1 MSTNFYNDKNVLVT
15 GGTGLIGTPLVSK
28 LLDLGANVKVVSLD
42 EKPDL
47 NRKADFI
54 NLDLRYLEQCEEA
67 VKGADCIFHLAGV
80 KGSPKMTK
88 EKPAS
93 FFVPTVMF
101 NTNILE
107 AARREGVGRFLYT
120 SSIGVYSPA
129 EIFNE
134 DDVWSTFP
142 SENDRF
148 AGWAKRMGEL
158 QAQAYRIEHD
168 WNEISIVRP
177 ANVYG
182 PHDNFDPEN
191 AMVIPSLINRIVRG
205 ENPLNVWGDGSAIRD
220 FIFSED
226 CADGMIKVVE
236 KGFGKPI
243 NLGSG
248 QGVSVKEIIDVFKI
262 LIPDLEIKWDT
273 SKPSGDKV
281 RIMNTELA
289 QSLDIH
295 PSNPIS
301 EGIRKTFEWYKE
313 NKDSLKKR
321 YNSFTER

>member
-1 MSTNFYNDKNVLVT
+1 MSTSFYNEKNVLVT

-47 NRKADFI
+47 NQNADFI

-80 KGSPKMTK
+80 KGSPKMTQ

-107 AARREGVGRFLYT
+107 AARREGVSRFLYT

-191 AMVIPSLINRIVRG
+191 AMVIPSLINRISSG

-248 QGVSVKEIIDVFKI
+248 QGVSVKEIIDVFKE
-262 LIPDLEIKWDT
+262 LIPDLEIKWDI
-273 SKPSGDKV
+273 SKPSGDKI

-321 YNSFTER
+321 YNSFTEN